1 MKLNVLQV
9 DIAKDLLNNNDATVQ
24 GILLAV
30 IVILLVAIG
39 ILWKSKLEDIKYIR
53 DQDKANTELMMS
65 ITNTM
70 DDLAKTSD
78 SSGIKLDDLKDKVN
92 NILNLITERLK

>member
-1 MKLNVLQV
+1 MTN
-9 DIAKDLLNNNDATVQ
+9 I
-24 GILLAV
+24 I
-30 IVILLVAIG
+30 IVAIG